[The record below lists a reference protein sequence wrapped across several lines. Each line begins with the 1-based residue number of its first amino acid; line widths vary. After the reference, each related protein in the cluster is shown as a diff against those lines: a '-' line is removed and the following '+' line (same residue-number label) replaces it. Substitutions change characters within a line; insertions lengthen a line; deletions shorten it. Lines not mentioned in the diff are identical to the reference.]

1 MCKTIDTRPDPF
13 LANVPTLYLPENIK
27 KPRFSDV
34 FRGYKMGTLGRN
46 GLSTL
51 STISDE
57 TFWESSE
64 RILVPSRRLWAEPKT
79 SFVLTY
85 VWQDLKYAS
94 DVMCSE
100 K

>member
-1 MCKTIDTRPDPF
+1 
-13 LANVPTLYLPENIK
+13 
-27 KPRFSDV
+27 
-34 FRGYKMGTLGRN
+34 MGTLGRN

-85 VWQDLKYAS
+85 V
-94 DVMCSE
+94 
-100 K
+100 